1 VAPSIQTLE
10 RLSRALNVSEASL
23 LGDQRAVLEQFFAV
37 LNERGVQISSPEQG
51 ERLANAVADM
61 ITSLKG
67 VNGPI
72 DPSNAS
78 PSVVA
83 SIDQV
88 RAWLDE
94 PVDSLT

>member
-1 VAPSIQTLE
+1 
-10 RLSRALNVSEASL
+10 
-23 LGDQRAVLEQFFAV
+23 
-37 LNERGVQISSPEQG
+37 
-51 ERLANAVADM
+51 M

-78 PSVVA
+78 PSIVA

-88 RAWLDE
+88 RAWLDA
-94 PVDSLT
+94 PVDSLSS

>member
-1 VAPSIQTLE
+1 
-10 RLSRALNVSEASL
+10 
-23 LGDQRAVLEQFFAV
+23 
-37 LNERGVQISSPEQG
+37 LNERGVEINSPEQG

-72 DPSNAS
+72 DVANAS

-94 PVDSLT
+94 PVDSLSS